1 MLSSTVENNERFR
14 TIIDRLSEKSIN
26 DYYNPYQMFQWPD
39 SLPEDMWW
47 MSPHLTTIAGTDLAD
62 ELTEQQWRKVSRFE
76 SINFYSLNVHGIR
89 ELLVEVTRRIHTRG
103 FELASEFFHH
113 FIGEENEHM
122 WFFAEFCLRYGGK
135 IYTAPRGG
143 AGEQQS
149 DAIETLLVFAR
160 ILIFEELVD
169 YFNSSMEKDDSL
181 HETIRLVNR
190 IHHQDETR
198 HIAFGRELVSL
209 LYQDLRT
216 TASEED
222 LTFVEGYLE
231 RYLRYSFESLFN
243 PRVYADAELAQP
255 LEVRNRLLRSHENTD
270 FQRRIFR
277 KPRSFLEKSGIFA
290 GRVSDDGGSVAA
302 GQREA

>member
-1 MLSSTVENNERFR
+1 MLSSVIADNERFR
-14 TIIDRLSEKSIN
+14 TIIDRLSEKSVD
-26 DYYNPYQMFQWPD
+26 DYYNPYQMFRWPD
-39 SLPEDMWW
+39 TLPADMWW
-47 MSPHLTTIAGTDLAD
+47 MSPHLTTFAGTDLAD
-62 ELTEQQWRKVSRFE
+62 ELSEQQQRAVSRYE

-103 FELASEFFHH
+103 YESASEFFHH

-143 AGEQQS
+143 ASVPRS
-149 DAIETLLVFAR
+149 DEVETLLVFAR

-169 YFNSSMEKDDSL
+169 YFNSTMERDDSL

-209 LYQDLRT
+209 LYRDLRRTAT
-216 TASEED
+216 TDD
-222 LTFVEGYLE
+222 LAFVDHYLE
-231 RYLRYSFESLFN
+231 RYIRYSFESLFN
-243 PRVYADAELAQP
+243 PRVYADAGLTDP
-255 LEVRNRLLRSHENTD
+255 LQVRNRLLRAHENSD
-270 FQRRIFR
+270 FRHRIFR
-277 KPRSFLEKSGIFA
+277 KPRSFLEKTGILA
-290 GRVSDDGGSVAA
+290 GRVLAEEPA
-302 GQREA
+302 GRQEAR